1 MFEAMNLTAAD
12 VMTRDVVTVHPND
25 SLKRAARIM
34 LERDVSGLP
43 VVDNQGHVV
52 GVVSEGDLI
61 RPDEMAERR
70 ARWWLDVLA
79 EGEQLSPEFL
89 AAIQAVNRPVSKVM
103 RTDVV
108 SIGEH
113 APLREVAELIMRQNI
128 RRVLVMDGPKLVG
141 VVARRDLVK
150 VLAHGK

>member
-34 LERDVSGLP
+34 LERGVSGLP
-43 VVDNQGHVV
+43 VVDARGHVV

-79 EGEQLSPEFL
+79 EGGQLSSEFL

-103 RTDVV
+103 RTDIISV
-108 SIGEH
+108 GEH

-128 RRVLVMDGPKLVG
+128 RRVLVMDGAKLVG

-150 VLAHGK
+150 VLARGK

>member
-12 VMTRDVVTVHPND
+12 VMPRDVVTVHPND

>member
-34 LERDVSGLP
+34 LERGVSGLP
-43 VVDNQGHVV
+43 VVDTRGHVV

-89 AAIQAVNRPVSKVM
+89 AAIHAVNRPVSKVM
-103 RTDVV
+103 RTDLISV
-108 SIGEH
+108 GEH

-128 RRVLVMDGPKLVG
+128 RRVLVMDGAKLVG

-150 VLAHGK
+150 VLARGK

>member
-34 LERDVSGLP
+34 LERGVSGLP
-43 VVDNQGHVV
+43 VVDARGHVV

>member
-34 LERDVSGLP
+34 LERGVSGLP
-43 VVDNQGHVV
+43 VVDARGHVV

-79 EGEQLSPEFL
+79 EGEQLSSEFL

-103 RTDVV
+103 RTDIISV
-108 SIGEH
+108 GEH

>member
-79 EGEQLSPEFL
+79 EGEQLSSEFL